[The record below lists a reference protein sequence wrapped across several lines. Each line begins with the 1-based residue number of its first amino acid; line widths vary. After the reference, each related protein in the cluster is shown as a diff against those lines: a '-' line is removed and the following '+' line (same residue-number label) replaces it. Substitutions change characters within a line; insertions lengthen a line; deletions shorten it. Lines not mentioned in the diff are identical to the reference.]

1 MTSVRCSQRD
11 CTREASR
18 ISSVK
23 AQGRRRKQQT
33 LVSVWV
39 CDEHG
44 IEQSSTVPSRAKWAL
59 PKLSAKRPGA

>member
-11 CTREASR
+11 CTREASK
-18 ISSVK
+18 ISTVK
-23 AQGRRRKQQT
+23 AQGRRKQET

-44 IEQSSTVPSRAKWAL
+44 AVEQSSTVPSRAKWAL